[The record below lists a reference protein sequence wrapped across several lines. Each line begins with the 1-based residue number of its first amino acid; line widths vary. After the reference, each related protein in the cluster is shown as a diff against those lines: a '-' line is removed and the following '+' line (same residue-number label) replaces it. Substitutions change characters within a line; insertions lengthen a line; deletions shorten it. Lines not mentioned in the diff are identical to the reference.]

1 MASETEKLKLYM
13 ADPVED
19 ADKTF
24 NIDTMLNENWQKIDT
39 TVTTVDDLEKVNKKF
54 EEINDT
60 IENIELTPGPPGPAG
75 ADGEPGPQGPKGEDG
90 LVTKIKLNGTTY
102 THSEGTIELPDL
114 ATANHTH
121 SEYAPKASP
130 TFTGTPKAPAAATDY
145 TTYRLRNMALMSS
158 APSSGVGNGQ
168 LVGVYK

>member
-1 MASETEKLKLYM
+1 MCKISRIEPEESYDIEK
-13 ADPVED
+13 
-19 ADKTF
+19 F
-24 NIDTMLNENWQKIDT
+24 NSNFMILDNA
-39 TVTTVDDLEKVNKKF
+39 
-54 EEINDT
+54 

-130 TFTGTPKAPAAATDY
+130 TFTGTPKAPTNAADY
-145 TTYRLRNMALMSS
+145 TIYRLRNMALMSS